1 MRVIAGEAKGRTLV
15 APRGGDTRS
24 ATDRIRETLF
34 AIVEPTL
41 PGATVLDLFAGA
53 GTLGIEAL
61 SRGATHATFVERG
74 HDAVRALERNLKATG
89 FLARSTVI
97 TADVARYLSSR
108 PAGPFTLAFADP
120 PFADVTGLETT
131 LAHPGLRAA
140 LAPEALVVAR
150 FLRKHPPAFPP
161 DAVAVRVKEIGEENI
176 VFLRYA
182 EPAAGG

>member
-1 MRVIAGEAKGRTLV
+1 
-15 APRGGDTRS
+15 
-24 ATDRIRETLF
+24 
-34 AIVEPTL
+34 TL

-140 LAPEALVVAR
+140 L
-150 FLRKHPPAFPP
+150 PPAAVVLARIPP
-161 DAVAVRVKEIGEENI
+161 NPPPALPAGAVAV
-176 VFLRYA
+176 
-182 EPAAGG
+182 